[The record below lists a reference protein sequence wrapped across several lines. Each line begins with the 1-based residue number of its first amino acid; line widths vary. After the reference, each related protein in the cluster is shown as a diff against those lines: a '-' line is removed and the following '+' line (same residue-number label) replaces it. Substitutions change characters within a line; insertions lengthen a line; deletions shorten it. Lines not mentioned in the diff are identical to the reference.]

1 MCHSA
6 TVWANAIMH
15 AGTGVDAFLR
25 TNLEWLAKATN
36 WAKFGATAG
45 LGVIQRGS
53 VADGRSRSLLSPY
66 LPAAPG
72 SSTGSPYS
80 EGGALYA
87 LGLIHANSA
96 QGAQQLLI
104 DSLRA
109 TQHEVGERVGGVEG
123 GGGGALAMSCWGLI
137 PGVPVPK
144 APVHWEA
151 SAHAAPPSRA
161 PLYHRRGAC
170 GREQDSC
177 RARAASLGLLSVS
190 LTVCRSTL

>member
-1 MCHSA
+1 MPGVLSALMPGANPPSCRAWIPHLPGLGAGLPSVVAQASMLSPLSLSPHTPPLPLPPRLPRSVCHSA

-87 LGLIHANSA
+87 LGLIHVNS
-96 QGAQQLLI
+96 GAGAAQLLT

-109 TQHEVGERVGGVEG
+109 TQHEVG
-123 GGGGALAMSCWGLI
+123 
-137 PGVPVPK
+137 PGV
-144 APVHWEA
+144 
-151 SAHAAPPSRA
+151 
-161 PLYHRRGAC
+161 RGC
-170 GREQDSC
+170 P
-177 RARAASLGLLSVS
+177 
-190 LTVCRSTL
+190 